1 LLSFSEKSLRF
12 FRAFRVRKKEEKA
25 LRLSDFA
32 FEIFAFAF

>member
-1 LLSFSEKSLRF
+1 LLSFSEKGLRF

-32 FEIFAFAF
+32 FEIFAFAI